1 MTEHRIK
8 QNKAGD
14 KMSENNKTYLRKQQ
28 VTQIK
33 ADKTAVL
40 TDVGDTSK
48 SLLEDTRSE
57 LLRNT
62 EAGRKEKSKR
72 YSVNNSTE
80 FEIHKG
86 NLVITTFVGDYE
98 QKIELTSFLDRL
110 RNRVMSSE
118 YYKINVD
125 NIRTLLRNCFS
136 DLDLKVSCTCADWK
150 FRLAYRASEE
160 GYIYGE
166 KEIRPAEKTNP
177 KDTKGSLCKHLI
189 RVLSNYS
196 WLSFLSGVVYRY
208 LKNHVDELAKAF
220 GIPELKDYFARDYN
234 KKQQPLKEPQG
245 DEDVVEESEELKKD
259 ADTEAESEAE
269 DDKTPADSK
278 ESAVTSS
285 ASDSKRDRRKD
296 KDEESEDSEEDK

>member
-1 MTEHRIK
+1 MMTEHRIK
-8 QNKAGD
+8 QSKAGD

-28 VTQIK
+28 VSQIK
-33 ADKTAVL
+33 SDKKTVSS
-40 TDVGDTSK
+40 DISDTNK
-48 SLLEDTRSE
+48 KLLEDTRSE

-62 EAGRKEKSKR
+62 EKSRKEKSRR

-80 FEIHKG
+80 FEIRKG

-110 RNRVMSSE
+110 RNRVKSSQ

-136 DLDLKVSCTCADWK
+136 DQDIKVSCTCADWR

-166 KEIRPAEKTNP
+166 KETRPADKTNP

-208 LKNHVDELAKAF
+208 LRNHADELAKAF
-220 GIPELKDYFARDYN
+220 GIPDLKDYFARDYN
-234 KKQQPLKEPQG
+234 KKEASALKEPQG
-245 DEDVVEESEELKKD
+245 DKESESTDSTETKAETSKPEDSSEDEKPSEEEKD
-259 ADTEAESEAE
+259 DKPGSDSE
-269 DDKTPADSK
+269 DD
-278 ESAVTSS
+278 E
-285 ASDSKRDRRKD
+285 
-296 KDEESEDSEEDK
+296 DEKAKSTEEGR

>member
-1 MTEHRIK
+1 MTEYRLK
-8 QNKAGD
+8 QDKAGD
-14 KMSENNKTYLRKQQ
+14 KMSENNKLYLRKQQ
-28 VTQIK
+28 VSQV
-33 ADKTAVL
+33 KTVK
-40 TDVGDTSK
+40 TTMSSSIVDTNK
-48 SLLEDTRSE
+48 KMFEDTRSE

-62 EAGRKEKSKR
+62 EPSRKEKSKR

-80 FEIHKG
+80 FEVHRG

-110 RNRVMSSE
+110 RNRVKSSQ

-136 DLDLKVSCTCADWK
+136 DLDLRVNCTCADWR

-166 KEIRPAEKTNP
+166 RETRPANKTNP
-177 KDTKGSLCKHLI
+177 RDTKGSLCKHLI

-220 GIPELKDYFARDYN
+220 SIPDLEDYFARDYN
-234 KKQQPLKEPQG
+234 KKETPLKEPQE
-245 DEDVVEESEELKKD
+245 DEEETESADPTNDKTETKTTETEE
-259 ADTEAESEAE
+259 DTPSEAKASE
-269 DDKTPADSK
+269 DDNGS
-278 ESAVTSS
+278 
-285 ASDSKRDRRKD
+285 SDSGDKEE
-296 KDEESEDSEEDK
+296 KDEKS

>member
-1 MTEHRIK
+1 MTDHRIK

-14 KMSENNKTYLRKQQ
+14 KMSGNNKTYLRKQQ

-40 TDVGDTSK
+40 HDVGDTSK

-125 NIRTLLRNCFS
+125 NIRALLRNCFS
-136 DLDLKVSCTCADWK
+136 DLDLRVSCTCADWK
-150 FRLAYRASEE
+150 FRLAYKASEE

-166 KEIRPAEKTNP
+166 KETRPAEKTNP

-220 GIPELKDYFARDYN
+220 GIPDLKDYFARDYN
-234 KKQQPLKEPQG
+234 KKDVPLKEPQG
-245 DEDVVEESEELKKD
+245 DEEETEELETKAK
-259 ADTEAESEAE
+259 TETSAEE
-269 DDKTPADSK
+269 DNSPVDSK
-278 ESAVTSS
+278 ESAVKKSSS
-285 ASDSKRDRRKD
+285 ADSST
-296 KDEESEDSEEDK
+296 EESEDAKDKDNKKR

>member
-1 MTEHRIK
+1 MTEHRLK

-14 KMSENNKTYLRKQQ
+14 KMSGNNKTYLRKQH

-33 ADKTAVL
+33 ADKTAVSL
-40 TDVGDTSK
+40 DLNDTGK

-62 EAGRKEKSKR
+62 ESGRKEKSKR

-166 KEIRPAEKTNP
+166 KETRPAEKTNP

-220 GIPELKDYFARDYN
+220 GIPDLKDYFARDYN
-234 KKQQPLKEPQG
+234 KKDVPLKEPQG
-245 DEDVVEESEELKKD
+245 DEE
-259 ADTEAESEAE
+259 TEAEETKEPETEA
-269 DDKTPADSK
+269 KTETPTEEEKSPVNSK
-278 ESAVTSS
+278 ESAVKKSS
-285 ASDSKRDRRKD
+285 SVDDST
-296 KDEESEDSEEDK
+296 EESEDDEDKDNKKQ